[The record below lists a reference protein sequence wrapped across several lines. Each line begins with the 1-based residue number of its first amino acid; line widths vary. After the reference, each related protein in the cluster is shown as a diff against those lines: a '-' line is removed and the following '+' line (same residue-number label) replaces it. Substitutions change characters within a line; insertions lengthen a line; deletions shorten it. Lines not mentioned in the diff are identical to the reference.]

1 MQQNVIRH
9 KMLVQQN
16 MVQGIKYRK
25 SALYLYVS
33 FCMELP
39 RKICEG
45 YINSME
51 KCAECDNI
59 RYEKCENKCRIFYEK
74 C

>member
-16 MVQGIKYRK
+16 MVQDIKYRK

-45 YINSME
+45 CINSIE
-51 KCAECDNI
+51 KCVECDNI
-59 RYEKCENKCRIFYEK
+59 RYEKCKNKCRISYEK